1 MVRRRGEP
9 SILSVHQSLIISAG
23 YFISEVRK
31 DIDCLSPF
39 TSHHQS
45 NVTFWRTNLPT
56 FDLKAY
62 ARRGAEARIAE
73 LTAELNDIYRAFP
86 DLRRGASPP
95 NATAAGAGGWR
106 RKRKPMSAA
115 QRKAV
120 GQRMKAYWAA
130 RKAKKGR

>member
-1 MVRRRGEP
+1 M
-9 SILSVHQSLIISAG
+9 
-23 YFISEVRK
+23 
-31 DIDCLSPF
+31 
-39 TSHHQS
+39 
-45 NVTFWRTNLPT
+45 PT

-73 LTAELNDIYRAFP
+73 LTAELNGIYKAFQG
-86 DLRRGASPP
+86 LRRGPVSASP
-95 NATAAGAGGWR
+95 TGRAGGGPR

-130 RKAKKGR
+130 RKAKKAR